1 MSYDILHMS
10 IKATTNIR
18 RSLWEL
24 TLEVQP
30 GKTVWGW
37 HGWSS
42 YPAVSLIEIRRY
54 HSGVG

>member
-37 HGWSS
+37 NWVVVLPGCLFNWN
-42 YPAVSLIEIRRY
+42 
-54 HSGVG
+54 